1 MRRVRR
7 KRGGIHGYTGH
18 DQQAEQHLFRQRL
31 LPWKALIQL
40 RMHFVLF
47 GGANVLCSCASRGR
61 GRGNSELIEP
71 QARLADGCCDVDLER
86 LRHVPV
92 RVGVQAVV
100 YLKMPADQ
108 DRGRSGSWQSRR
120 RLRTSKAFILDRNRM
135 RMTHVYKPVMLQA
148 VLRRRGAAT
157 KEVIASEIMSR
168 DELQIEHYRRNIV
181 HQMPGSRL
189 IRDGILEQDGDTYR
203 LAFPFDRLTEWQ
215 RLDSIAACERR
226 LEEHQASYGDNF
238 SNRSTDAVV
247 GSVRYEALKR
257 AGGRCELCGVS
268 HEVRPLHV
276 DHVRPRAKGG
286 LNDLRNLQ
294 VLCETCNTQKRDRD
308 DTEFRAVRTSFDDR
322 DASCVFCQADG
333 RIVEENELAFAIEDR
348 FPVTSGHTLTSH
360 GDIWLSISTFIG
372 PSAWRLM
379 ICSRLEG
386 ERCRPSTRRS
396 RDLTSA

>member
-1 MRRVRR
+1 MA
-7 KRGGIHGYTGH
+7 KPTTF
-18 DQQAEQHLFRQRL
+18 E
-31 LPWKALIQL
+31 
-40 RMHFVLF
+40 
-47 GGANVLCSCASRGR
+47 
-61 GRGNSELIEP
+61 
-71 QARLADGCCDVDLER
+71 DL
-86 LRHVPV
+86 
-92 RVGVQAVV
+92 
-100 YLKMPADQ
+100 
-108 DRGRSGSWQSRR
+108 
-120 RLRTSKAFILDRNRM
+120 KAFILDRNRM

-215 RLDSIAACERR
+215 RLDLIAACERR
-226 LEEHQASYGDNF
+226 LEEHRASYGDNF

-308 DTEFRAVRTSFDDR
+308 DTDFRAVRTSFDDR

-348 FPVTSGHTLTSH
+348 FPVTSGHTLIIARRHMAEYFDLYRSERLAIDDLLQARRRALLAVDATIEGFNIGVNSGAAAGQTVNH
-360 GDIWLSISTFIG
+360 VHVHLIPRRGGDVHDPRGGVRGVI
-372 PSAWRLM
+372 PSKRLYD
-379 ICSRLEG
+379 
-386 ERCRPSTRRS
+386 P
-396 RDLTSA
+396 A